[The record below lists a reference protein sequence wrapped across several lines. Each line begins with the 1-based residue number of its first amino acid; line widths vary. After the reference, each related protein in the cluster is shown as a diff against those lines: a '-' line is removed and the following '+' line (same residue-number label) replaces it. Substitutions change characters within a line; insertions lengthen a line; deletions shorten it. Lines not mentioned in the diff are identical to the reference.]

1 MIMRKSVRFLAQ
13 DQDLIQ
19 SEQRNVRAEAD
30 QWTERNFMIKTKIT
44 TIAITKINSMI
55 IIIEITINVIMTLN
69 IIITTQ
75 IVVIIKATGIMMTE
89 RRKVIET
96 MKRIAERIEEE
107 VEAKAVEVQANL
119 DQEVLIIKREEDL
132 MTGINILQAK
142 KKVDKIIRSQKLRLL
157 I

>member
-44 TIAITKINSMI
+44 TIAITKINSM